1 MTGFEWG
8 ELGAAGLLAVIAAV
22 GAVLLALP
30 GASPERLAPPRG
42 SAGPPAGLLLRPV
55 TGALPS
61 GARAGV
67 ALAAAVAW
75 AVATLSAAPW
85 VALFSP
91 AVAGAVYVVLG
102 RLPAGGAA
110 RRGEALRVA
119 LPEVCTLLAV
129 GIDAGLPLRACVAAI
144 AEGVAEPMAG
154 VLRRVDDRTALGATD
169 TDAWAATAVEEPALA
184 SLAGALARSVGS
196 GVALGGLLRDL
207 AREARRDRQALALNR
222 ARQVGV
228 SSVLPLMV
236 CFLPSFFLIG
246 VVPVI
251 GSVLERMFR

>member
-1 MTGFEWG
+1 MTGFEG
-8 ELGAAGLLAVIAAV
+8 GGLGAAGLLAVIAAI

-30 GASPERLAPPRG
+30 GASAERLAPPRG
-42 SAGPPAGLLLRPV
+42 SAGPAAGRLRPV
-55 TGALPS
+55 AGALPS
-61 GARAGV
+61 GTRAAV
-67 ALAAAVAW
+67 ALAAALAW
-75 AVATLSAAPW
+75 AVATPSVAPW
-85 VALFSP
+85 VVLLSP

-144 AEGVAEPMAG
+144 AAGVEEPMAG
-154 VLRRVDDRTALGATD
+154 VLRRVDDRTALGG
-169 TDAWAATAVEEPALA
+169 TDAEAWGATAAEEPALA